1 MNMKDAWNS
10 AVHGEAIVNASSGT
24 RIEKWI
30 GDKPGLSP
38 SFDRFIESNVSN
50 ISTEDIVSSDWI
62 VENQ

>member
-10 AVHGEAIVNASSGT
+10 VQHGGAIVNLVSGT

-30 GDKPGLSP
+30 GDKPNLAP

-50 ISTEDIVSSDWI
+50 L
-62 VENQ
+62 NQRPCFGRMG